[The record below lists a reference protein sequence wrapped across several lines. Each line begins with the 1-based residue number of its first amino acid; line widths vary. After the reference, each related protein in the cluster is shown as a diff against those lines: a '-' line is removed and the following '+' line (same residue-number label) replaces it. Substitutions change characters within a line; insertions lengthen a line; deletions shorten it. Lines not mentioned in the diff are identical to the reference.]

1 MTASIAVMRGGVS
14 TEVLVDGSSPPIVLL
29 PSLGRGADAFGSRE
43 AAQTRDTHGDYFD
56 WNDSKKLL
64 EWF

>member
-1 MTASIAVMRGGVS
+1 
-14 TEVLVDGSSPPIVLL
+14 VLVDGSSPPIVLL

-43 AAQTRDTHGDYFD
+43 AAQTRDTHGDYVD
-56 WNDSKKLL
+56 WNGSKKLL